1 MSLELDRGIVSHSE
15 FSSSNGLESESESD
29 SDGTERI
36 FASPVGVSVL
46 AESLNQMAVARY
58 FNLFISLYFGN

>member
-15 FSSSNGLESESESD
+15 FSSSNGLESESD

-58 FNLFISLYFGN
+58 FNLFISLYLET